1 MSWDRC
7 QAESLIFIYQYIQI
21 FWFVNWSWIKLRVV
35 RHDSTLNQSTSQLS
49 MSYSF
54 VPCSCWCVLN
64 FHWVAA
70 SVKRFTIKF
79 TIQIPPS
86 LNLVVTIS
94 RLKIAACGLKQA
106 FNLSIILASHKVI
119 SCKCRMQGIIVLS
132 CWPTLLFGVLSD
144 ISWWSFSFNLFTSRS
159 FFFNSCLNC
168 ASLSL
173 MILCNLLTWRL

>member
-1 MSWDRC
+1 MYVHFSVFQLDFDIFRTIASFIKISSGHSVIIKIILIKFFRTIWEIGGKMSWDRC
-7 QAESLIFIYQYIQI
+7 QAESLIFIYQYILI
-21 FWFVNWSWIKLRVV
+21 FWFVNWSWIKLTVV

-119 SCKCRMQGIIVLS
+119 SCKCKV
-132 CWPTLLFGVLSD
+132 
-144 ISWWSFSFNLFTSRS
+144 
-159 FFFNSCLNC
+159 
-168 ASLSL
+168 
-173 MILCNLLTWRL
+173 